1 MFVSDSCDSGT
12 PTGRRTC
19 TCLQRRRV
27 DRCSTRTIPTPV
39 IKKKKKAAAKSSGVK
54 MGAPATQ
61 RPKIS
66 SAKAVAHAALGK
78 RGSVSCGGARI
89 PARRCWS
96 CHRSLSA
103 KYHQATRATHV
114 GPPSVSSSVVRSE
127 NDFTTVGVLK
137 SACVYVS
144 VSAIDCFSG

>member
-12 PTGRRTC
+12 AAGRRTC

-39 IKKKKKAAAKSSGVK
+39 IKKKKKAAANSSGVK

-66 SAKAVAHAALGK
+66 SAKAVAHAALDK

-114 GPPSVSSSVVRSE
+114 GPPSVSGSVVRSE

-137 SACVYVS
+137 SLIRVRACMSVS
-144 VSAIDCFSG
+144 VCD

>member
-39 IKKKKKAAAKSSGVK
+39 IKKKKKAAANSCGVK

-127 NDFTTVGVLK
+127 NDFTTVGGVRAYRRR
-137 SACVYVS
+137 ACMSGVS
-144 VSAIDCFSG
+144 VCD